1 MTPAKIGKYEIVRE
15 IGKGAMGL
23 VYEGRDPHIGRKVA
37 IKTIRFDSLSDH
49 HAQAEMQK
57 RFMREAQSAGNL
69 HHPQI
74 VTIYEVGED
83 EGLLYIAMEY
93 IEGQSLAQLLSAKVK
108 FTPEDAAA
116 LVGQVGEAL
125 DYAHRRSVIHRDVK
139 PANIL
144 VDADGR
150 PRLVDFGIAHLPTS
164 TITHTGMAMGTPSY
178 MAPEQIAGQ
187 KVDGR
192 ADVFSLGVILYEL
205 LTLEKPFPGDN
216 MTTIIYKI
224 VHENPRPPREI
235 NHSLPEKL
243 AAAVD
248 KALAKNPAAR
258 YQTAGEFVLALN
270 EFAAAK
276 QADDVNRTVVFRPG
290 TPSPAASI
298 SRKLPLP
305 AVVAGAVLVVVAA
318 TAVFLLTRKG
328 GNPPPEPALKPA
340 EAAGAVQPAGKPSE
354 KAAPGVKAAE
364 PRAPAGTS
372 DKPPAR
378 SQPVPKDSAK
388 TPPAASE
395 PSKPADE
402 LPPVR
407 ALYDI
412 KPPKLVKKVEAVFP
426 EEARRA
432 GIEGFVILEV
442 TTDSRGR
449 VANVKV
455 LRSLKGCDEA
465 AVAAIRQ
472 SVYEPVLVKGKPR
485 GVIFSTTVF
494 FKKP

>member
-49 HAQAEMQK
+49 ASQTEMQK

-83 EGLLYIAMEY
+83 QGLLYIAMEY

-108 FTPEDAAA
+108 FIPEDAAA
-116 LVGQVGEAL
+116 LVGQVAEAL

-224 VHENPRPPREI
+224 VHENPRPPREL
-235 NHSLPEKL
+235 NHNLPEKL
-243 AAAVD
+243 AAVVE

-258 YQTAGEFVLALN
+258 FQTAGEFVQALS

-276 QADDVNRTVVFRPG
+276 QAEDANRTVVFRPG
-290 TPSPAASI
+290 APPPAASKP
-298 SRKLPLP
+298 RKLPVP
-305 AVVAGAVLVVVAA
+305 VIGAAAALVVVAA
-318 TAVFLLTRKG
+318 AAVFLLTRKG
-328 GNPPPEPALKPA
+328 GDSPPEPAGKPA
-340 EAAGAVQPAGKPSE
+340 DAAGAVQPVLKSAE
-354 KAAPGVKAAE
+354 TAAPGAKSS
-364 PRAPAGTS
+364 APAVAAPKP
-372 DKPPAR
+372 DKTP
-378 SQPVPKDSAK
+378 AK
-388 TPPAASE
+388 TQVVPRGQGQTPAVPAPAKPEDE
-395 PSKPADE
+395 PS
-402 LPPVR
+402 PVR

-412 KPPKLVKKVEAVFP
+412 KPPKLLKGVEPVYP
-426 EEARRA
+426 EAARKA

-455 LRSLKGCDEA
+455 LRSLKGFDEA
-465 AVAAIRQ
+465 AVAAVRQ
-472 SVYEPVLVKGKPR
+472 YVYEPVLVKGKPR

-494 FKKP
+494 FKKS